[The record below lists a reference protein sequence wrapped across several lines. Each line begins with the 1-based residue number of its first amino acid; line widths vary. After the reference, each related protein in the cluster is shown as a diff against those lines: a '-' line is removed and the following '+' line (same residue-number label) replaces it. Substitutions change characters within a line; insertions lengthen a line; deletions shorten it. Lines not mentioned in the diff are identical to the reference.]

1 MYTTLLVVLVT
12 IGMVV
17 AAIAAVTVV
26 VIVACLVFLV
36 ARRAI
41 DKTTPESVPSV
52 VRELASLI
60 GRFQGVLPW
69 SGKERAGGDGTDQ
82 PTHLG
87 KGGKERAAGSDDT
100 DQPTRPAGGGQ
111 A

>member
-1 MYTTLLVVLVT
+1 MSTTLLVVLVT

-17 AAIAAVTVV
+17 TAIAAVAVV
-26 VIVACLVFLV
+26 VIVSCLVLLV

-69 SGKERAGGDGTDQ
+69 SGKELAGAEGRKQRTAADEDTDR
-82 PTHLG
+82 PTHPG
-87 KGGKERAAGSDDT
+87 
-100 DQPTRPAGGGQ
+100 GGGQ